1 MQSNDQLL
9 QICNGII
16 TPCYLGFWVQYH
28 NRSLEH
34 HKHWFC
40 HDDFCHYVGGTTWK
54 FAIVRPGIATIWP
67 IHESTNLIFKK
78 VATIEE

>member
-40 HDDFCHYVGGTTWK
+40 HDDFCHYVGGTT
-54 FAIVRPGIATIWP
+54 
-67 IHESTNLIFKK
+67 
-78 VATIEE
+78 